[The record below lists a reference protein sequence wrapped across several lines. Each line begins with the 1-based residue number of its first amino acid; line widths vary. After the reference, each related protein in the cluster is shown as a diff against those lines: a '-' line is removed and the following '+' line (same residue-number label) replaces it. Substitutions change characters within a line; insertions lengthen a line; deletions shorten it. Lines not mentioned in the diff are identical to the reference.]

1 MQLDQMDKIVTERTL
16 WEWGILAIV
25 DLLASAIYNC
35 KMSRSI
41 YKIVSPNNGQI
52 SLVQVPHARP

>member
-25 DLLASAIYNC
+25 DLLASAIYNY
-35 KMSRSI
+35 KMCWSI
-41 YKIVSPNNGQI
+41 KNIGNIKV
-52 SLVQVPHARP
+52 